1 MNDLALY
8 HVNFLNYK
16 EPSGIL
22 HILQVA
28 ILANYYDEIRIEL
41 GSEVGE
47 ELVAQVEQDYATAV
61 NIIKSYV

>member
-8 HVNFLNYK
+8 HINFLNYK

-22 HILQVA
+22 QAA
-28 ILANYYDEIRIEL
+28 ILADYYDEVRIEL
-41 GSEVGE
+41 ASVVGE
-47 ELVAQVEQDYATAV
+47 ELVAQVEQDYATAL

>member
-1 MNDLALY
+1 MDDLALY

-16 EPSGIL
+16 ESSGIL
-22 HILQVA
+22 HILQAA

-41 GSEVGE
+41 VSEVGE
-47 ELVAQVEQDYATAV
+47 ELVAQVEQDYATAL

>member
-22 HILQVA
+22 HILQAA
-28 ILANYYDEIRIEL
+28 ILADYYDEIRMEL
-41 GSEVGE
+41 VSEVGE
-47 ELVAQVEQDYATAV
+47 EIVAQVEQDYATAL
-61 NIIKSYV
+61 NTIKSNI

>member
-1 MNDLALY
+1 MDDLALY

-22 HILQVA
+22 HILQAA
-28 ILANYYDEIRIEL
+28 ILADYYDEVRIEL
-41 GSEVGE
+41 ASVVGE
-47 ELVAQVEQDYATAV
+47 ELVAQVEQDYVTAL

>member
-22 HILQVA
+22 YILQAA

-41 GSEVGE
+41 VSEVGE
-47 ELVAQVEQDYATAV
+47 EIVAQVEQDYATAL